1 MTPPPSAT
9 STRMKPRPPRES
21 NLPEAPGRP
30 RPPSAATA
38 RAGAPG
44 GVATKSGSG
53 DVVPE
58 VVGVPGGAPT
68 KSGSDG
74 TAAAPVGERQVA
86 RRAALVL
93 VGIVLVGANLR
104 VAVTSLGALLDEVRT
119 GLGLSGTMAG
129 VVTTLPT
136 IAFAGLGA
144 ITPWLVRRV
153 APARVLVVAMAVL
166 AAGQALRVATDSAL
180 VFVLTSGLALAG
192 IAVAN
197 ILLPLLVK
205 QYFPHR
211 TGLAIGA
218 YTTAMTAGTTVAAAA
233 AVPTAQAFG
242 SWRAGLG
249 VWAGLAVLA
258 VLPWVP
264 LARRAGSVARRST
277 PTETATGVRV
287 RPARTRLGWAMAVY
301 FGTQSLSGY
310 AIMGWLAQLYRD
322 AGFRPATAGL
332 LLAGVTALGVP
343 VALLMP
349 TLAGRLRTL
358 RPLVLSLAAAS
369 TLAYLGLALAPY
381 RGALL
386 WTALLA
392 IGQGAFPM
400 VLATI
405 GLRARTAEGTVA
417 LSAFAQS
424 TGYLVAALGP
434 LLVGVLYGATGGWVV
449 PVGFL
454 LLALA
459 VQASAGLV
467 IARPRYIEDE
477 R

>member
-1 MTPPPSAT
+1 MTSPPSSSPTGMRVHAT
-9 STRMKPRPPRES
+9 HVRTPRDRAGHP
-21 NLPEAPGRP
+21 LPEGAAAEATGS
-30 RPPSAATA
+30 PSAVATA
-38 RAGAPG
+38 LG
-44 GVATKSGSG
+44 GK
-53 DVVPE
+53 
-58 VVGVPGGAPT
+58 GGA
-68 KSGSDG
+68 
-74 TAAAPVGERQVA
+74 A
-86 RRAALVL
+86 RRGVLVL
-93 VGIVLVGANLR
+93 VGMVLVGANLR

-144 ITPWLVRRV
+144 ITPWLVRRA
-153 APARVLVVAMAVL
+153 APARVLVVAMVAL
-166 AAGQALRVATDSAL
+166 TAGQVLRAATGSAL
-180 VFVLTSGLALAG
+180 VFVITSALALAG

-211 TGLAIGA
+211 TGLVTGA
-218 YTTAMTAGTTVAAAA
+218 YTMAMTIGMTVAAAA

-249 VWAGLAVLA
+249 VWAGLAAVA
-258 VLPWVP
+258 VLPWVA
-264 LARRAGSVARRST
+264 LARRARNGAGQST
-277 PTETATGVRV
+277 PMQLVTQTRV

-301 FGTQSLSGY
+301 FGAQSLSGY
-310 AIMGWLAQLYRD
+310 AIMGWLAQLFRD
-322 AGFRPATAGL
+322 SGYQPATAGL

-343 VALLMP
+343 VALVMP
-349 TLAGRLRTL
+349 VLAGRLRTL

-369 TLAYLGLALAPY
+369 ALSYLGLALAPY
-381 RGALL
+381 DGALL
-386 WTALLA
+386 WVALLA
-392 IGQGAFPM
+392 LGQGAFPL

-424 TGYLVAALGP
+424 TGYLIAALGP
-434 LLVGVLYGATGGWVV
+434 LFVGVLYGATGGWTV

-454 LLALA
+454 LSALA
-459 VQASAGLV
+459 VQTCVGLV

-477 R
+477 DGFVAGRHAGR